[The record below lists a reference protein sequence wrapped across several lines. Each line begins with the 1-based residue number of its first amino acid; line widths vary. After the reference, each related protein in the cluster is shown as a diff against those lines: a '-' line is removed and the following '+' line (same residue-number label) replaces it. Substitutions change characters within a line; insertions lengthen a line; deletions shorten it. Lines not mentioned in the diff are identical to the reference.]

1 MTKNKS
7 VRLEKDLYPI
17 VARWLEKQR
26 KCFKS
31 AINTGLK
38 HGRIDVVG
46 IRDVGG
52 DLSGEIET
60 VSIEVKRDSAPFA
73 TATGQALGYK
83 VYANRIYLAEQ
94 RSKAF
99 TSEEVKIAGH
109 LGVGLI
115 RITGAKCHEELSS
128 PYYRLITRMNML
140 LIEKL
145 GLGACQLC
153 GTVFEI
159 GNDPQ
164 RNKWSNL
171 HRTDLAKAIKDER
184 GLMFWN
190 EELGNRKHKL
200 GIRVSK
206 GGLVFE
212 RRFLCPGCVSNIFAP
227 LLPEAE

>member
-1 MTKNKS
+1 M
-7 VRLEKDLYPI
+7 RLEKDLYPI

-26 KCFKS
+26 KCFRS

-94 RSKAF
+94 RPKAF
-99 TSEEVKIAGH
+99 TSEEVEFAGH

-128 PYYRLITRMNML
+128 PYYRPITRMNML

-159 GNDPQ
+159 GDDPQ

-171 HRTDLAKAIKDER
+171 HRTYLTKAIKGER

-190 EELGNRKHKL
+190 DELASRKRKL
-200 GIRVSK
+200 GIRVAASD
-206 GGLVFE
+206 GGYE
-212 RRFLCPGCVSNIFAP
+212 RRFLCPGCVSTVFAP
-227 LLPEAE
+227 LLPEDD